1 VAKTK
6 NKDVKI
12 QNKILFVWDTFLSI
26 VKRRDLHISLF
37 ITIIAFIPLALRIL
51 STQYYSFTFTI
62 LLLLFYFI
70 SFGLLIYLS
79 VDDVLTLTIRSVVAY
94 FGLLF
99 LTIVNLVVLFVFNQE
114 LVLVFQNAYWVPS
127 TSLIAGAL
135 MGFLIWIITK
145 ITKEKG
151 MGEGDIYVY
160 AIAGLLLGTDK
171 IIPAFYITI
180 FSALLVGIILAITR
194 KKLKGVLIP
203 FVPFITLGT
212 IASLS
217 FAPELMEIQR
227 LIFPFLFI

>member
-1 VAKTK
+1 MAKRK
-6 NKDVKI
+6 NKNLKI
-12 QNKILFVWDTFLSI
+12 QNKILFAFDTFLSI
-26 VKRRDLHISLF
+26 AKRRDVKISFF
-37 ITIIAFIPLALRIL
+37 ITILSFIPLAIRIL
-51 STQYYSFTFTI
+51 STNYYSLSFNF
-62 LLLLFYFI
+62 LLLVFYFV

-79 VDDVLTLTIRSVVAY
+79 VDDAFTLTIRSIVAY

-99 LTIVNLVVLFVFNQE
+99 LTLVNLVVLLIFRQE
-114 LVLVFQNAYWVPS
+114 FILIFENAYWIPA
-127 TSLIAGAL
+127 TSLIAGAI

-160 AIAGLLLGTDK
+160 AMAGLLLGTDK
-171 IIPAFYITI
+171 ILTAFYITV
-180 FSALLVGIILAITR
+180 FSALIVGLVISLNKR
-194 KKLKGVLIP
+194 RLKGLLIP

-212 IASLS
+212 IVSII